1 MAEFVRWNSQPL
13 DDWAKKYA
21 AGKFIDLDGYPT
33 HYIERGEGEPIILI
47 HGFFYDSYMWAK
59 NTEALAEKFKV
70 YTLDLWGFGYSTREP
85 LNYGYPLYA
94 GQLLKFMDALHI
106 QKASLVGQSMGGG
119 TCILFAVQHRERV
132 NKLILVDAAGMPNP
146 LPLIGK
152 MTNLPRVGEFLLGLK
167 SNFFR
172 KMVLATTFIHDKKL
186 ITSSYFENVTRF
198 QKIKGTSEVSLN
210 ILRKQFFDKLL
221 DEIRTLGKMD
231 VPILIIW
238 GREDKAIPVGRAREM
253 HKILKNSRLEI
264 LDGAGHCPHDEQPE
278 RFNQLAVDF
287 LSSREGPRRNESR

>member
-1 MAEFVRWNSQPL
+1 MTEFVPWNSQPL
-13 DDWAKKYA
+13 DEWARKYA

-33 HYIERGEGEPIILI
+33 HYIERGAGEPIILI

-59 NTEALAEKFKV
+59 NIDALAEKFKV
-70 YTLDLWGFGYSTREP
+70 YALDLWGFGYSTREP

-94 GQLLKFMDALHI
+94 DQLLKFMDDLHI

-119 TCILFAVQHRERV
+119 TCILFSVRHRERV
-132 NKLILVDAAGMPNP
+132 NKVILVDAAGMPNP
-146 LPLIGK
+146 LSLIGK
-152 MTNLPRVGEFLLGLK
+152 MTNLPKVGEFLLGLK

-172 KMVLATTFIHDKKL
+172 KMVLGTTFVHDKKL
-186 ITSSYFENVTRF
+186 ISNSYFENVTRF
-198 QKIKGTSEVSLN
+198 QKIKGTSEVSLK

-221 DEIRTLGKMD
+221 DEIRTLGEMD

-238 GREDKAIPVGRAREM
+238 GREDKPVPVGRGQEM
-253 HKILKNSRLEI
+253 HKILKDARLEI
-264 LDGAGHCPHDEQPE
+264 LDRAGHCPHDEQSE

-287 LSSREGPRRNESR
+287 LSSREEAR